1 MHTPVGV
8 QDTMKSDDARRH
20 YYPSSRLPMREL
32 VDRLTERKGRKALA
46 SPVLV
51 AFCFSDE
58 LPLKACLAGCKETRA
73 IPVIMVTTNQVNSDG
88 GYAGLTAGQFVR
100 KVNRLAAEA
109 RYEGPMVFG
118 RDHGGPFIVEDHKK
132 WSRAEAMAWVKKNI
146 TRDLEAGFTCWHAD
160 GTSGRAD
167 ELENG
172 RLPVPAIAETTLEL
186 IRFCEQERKRFDLG
200 PISYEVGSEEQQ
212 GGLTR
217 PETFDRFLGLMT
229 SGMREKKLGEV
240 GLDFVVA
247 QTGTHMKLHYEKQTG
262 RYRLVQEGFEPQQVA
277 RLDEV
282 AGKYRAPGAPLLFT
296 QHYSDHITPDD
307 AAALCRFGAGKA
319 NFGPEMTM
327 PELELLLEWERRER
341 EALNAGGRSA
351 SVSDFR
357 QTMLRQLDRHPG
369 FWRKFVPGG
378 MEFSGP
384 GAGPSI
390 FDLPRRVQDALLV
403 FRGRYVKNQ
412 PKCREAVARLLENT
426 AATGIA
432 ADPETVIVETILS
445 QTIRPRLRQFH
456 MAGSLDWG
464 LL

>member
-1 MHTPVGV
+1 MI
-8 QDTMKSDDARRH
+8 SDDTPRNHYPCRRL
-20 YYPSSRLPMREL
+20 SMRDL
-32 VDRLTERKGRKALA
+32 VERLTERKGRKAHA
-46 SPVLV
+46 SHVLV

-58 LPLKACLAGCKETRA
+58 LPLKACLAGCKEARSV
-73 IPVIMVTTNQVNSDG
+73 PVIMVTSNQVNSDG

-109 RYEGPMVFG
+109 RYEGPIVFG

-146 TRDLEAGFTCWHAD
+146 ARDLEAGFTCWHAD

-172 RLPVPAIAETTLEL
+172 RLPVPVIAETTREL
-186 IRFCEQERKRFDLG
+186 IRFCEQERKRLDLG
-200 PISYEVGSEEQQ
+200 PLSYEVGSEEQQ

-217 PETFDRFLGLMT
+217 PEVFERFLSLMT
-229 SGMREKKLGEV
+229 DGMREKDLEEA

-262 RYRLVQEGFEPQQVA
+262 RFRLVQEGFEPPQVA
-277 RLDEV
+277 RLDQV
-282 AGKYRAPGAPLLFT
+282 AGRFRAPASPLLFT
-296 QHYSDHITPDD
+296 QHYSDHISPDD
-307 AAALCRFGAGKA
+307 AAALVRFGAGKA

-327 PELELLLEWERRER
+327 PELELLLQWEKKER
-341 EALNAGGRSA
+341 EALRAGGRSA
-351 SVSDFR
+351 AASDFR
-357 QTMLRQLDRHPG
+357 QTMLRQLDRRPG

-378 MEFSGP
+378 MAFSGT
-384 GAGPSI
+384 GAAPSI

-403 FRGRYVKNQ
+403 FRGRYVKSQ
-412 PKCREAVARLLENT
+412 PQCREAAAGLLENT
-426 AATGIA
+426 AALGIA
-432 ADPETVIVETILS
+432 ADPETVIIETILS
-445 QTIRPRLRQFH
+445 QTIRPRLAQFH

-464 LL
+464 PM